1 MIRTYYINEDNDLL
15 GVLSV
20 RAINVLRVKNK
31 KELEEKKEEIL
42 SNIKKHG
49 YRFYGKK
56 TCIEFLDFFGIND
69 IKLKEV
75 IQC

>member
-15 GVLSV
+15 GILSV
-20 RAINVLRVKNK
+20 RAINVLKVRNK

-42 SNIKKHG
+42 SNIKKYG

-56 TCIEFLDFFGIND
+56 TCIEFLNFFNIND
-69 IKLKEV
+69 ISLEEEA
-75 IQC
+75 